1 MMKRIDI
8 AAKMRKMQT
17 AVRHLGALCSRK
29 MQYGLLLA
37 VANSSLFTLHSSL
50 LVGCTNDDE
59 SEATS
64 SLHESSIELS
74 ASMSVVPLKEA
85 ETHGVTRSWSAP
97 AGYSLYAALYSSD
110 LPEGKSFLNFQDL
123 SQSTIN
129 LFLFYT
135 GTLKNPKTPNPL
147 NARLR
152 YRPTPAPPETPTK
165 YWKLMLP
172 NTVNEDDVNG
182 GDYDYYVYGFVPGDA
197 ADNATIG
204 LLEPED
210 PDYKYAD
217 GAVLTINGLKTV
229 GYDACVIIGAKEGFS
244 ADYDGSY
251 TDNNSNSSYDP
262 DTDTRTDRLRAGN
275 FKFKLDTG
283 YTGEGKDKVYNS
295 NYLYFLFDHLCSA
308 LIINMR
314 VNGEYNALRHIKLKN
329 IHVQTATDDGPTKK
343 TANVVVTLEANDTG
357 ATPIQSIT
365 YTPTGDATSGNNIFT
380 SAEGHLLTT
389 DFEDA
394 SFLTHFIPKDV
405 TTLIVTCTYDV
416 YDTNITDEHRDG
428 NLIRKDCTA
437 TNTIPMK
444 LIDRFETA
452 ERGKKYT
459 LNMTINPTYLYM
471 MSDPDLNNP
480 TMEVE

>member
-29 MQYGLLLA
+29 MRYGLLLA

-85 ETHGVTRSWSAP
+85 ETRGVTRSWSAP

-110 LPEGKSFLNFQDL
+110 LLEGKSFLNFQDL

-129 LFLFYT
+129 VFLYYADEPISET
-135 GTLKNPKTPNPL
+135 NPL

-152 YRPTPAPPETPTK
+152 YVTAITK
-165 YWKLMLP
+165 WKLMLP
-172 NTVNEDDVNG
+172 NTVNEENVKS
-182 GDYDYYVYGFVPGDA
+182 GDYYAYGFVPGDA
-197 ADNATIG
+197 ADNALIAPNST
-204 LLEPED
+204 
-210 PDYKYAD
+210 YAD

-244 ADYDGSY
+244 ADYDGRY
-251 TDNNSNSSYDP
+251 TDNNRNSSYDP
-262 DTDTRTDRLRAGN
+262 GTDTRTDRLRAGDFN
-275 FKFKLDTG
+275 FNLDTG
-283 YTGEGKDKVYNS
+283 YTGEGKDKVYDP

-314 VNGEYNALRHIKLKN
+314 VHNEYYALRRIKLKS
-329 IHVQTATDDGPTKK
+329 IKLQTATDEGTTTQKV
-343 TANVVVTLEANDTG
+343 NVTISLKANDTG
-357 ATPIQSIT
+357 ADPIQSIT

-389 DFEDA
+389 DFKDA

-405 TTLIVTCTYDV
+405 TTLIVTCTYDI
-416 YDTNITDEHRDG
+416 YDTNGDG

-480 TMEVE
+480 TMIVE

>member
-29 MQYGLLLA
+29 MRYGLLLA

-85 ETHGVTRSWSAP
+85 ETRGVTRSWSAP

-129 LFLFYT
+129 VFLFYT

-197 ADNATIG
+197 ADNATIAPNST
-204 LLEPED
+204 L
-210 PDYKYAD
+210 AD
-217 GAVLTINGLKTV
+217 GAVLTINELKTV
-229 GYDACVIIGAKEGFS
+229 GYDACVIIGAKQGPD
-244 ADYDGSY
+244 ADHDGG
-251 TDNNSNSSYDP
+251 
-262 DTDTRTDRLRAGN
+262 LRAGD
-275 FKFKLDTG
+275 FSFKLKTG
-283 YTGEGKDKVYNS
+283 YTMSGDKKVYDP

-357 ATPIQSIT
+357 ATPIQSIS

-480 TMEVE
+480 TMKVE

>member
-29 MQYGLLLA
+29 MRYGLLLA

-85 ETHGVTRSWSAP
+85 ETRGVTRSWSAP

-135 GTLKNPKTPNPL
+135 GTLKNPETPNPL

-172 NTVNEDDVNG
+172 NTVKEDDVNG

-197 ADNATIG
+197 ADNATIAPNST
-204 LLEPED
+204 L
-210 PDYKYAD
+210 AD

-229 GYDACVIIGAKEGFS
+229 GYDACVIIGAKHGPD
-244 ADYDGSY
+244 ADDDGG
-251 TDNNSNSSYDP
+251 
-262 DTDTRTDRLRAGN
+262 LRAGD
-275 FKFKLDTG
+275 FSFKLKTG
-283 YTGEGKDKVYNS
+283 YTMSGDKKVYNP

-357 ATPIQSIT
+357 ATPIQSIS

-471 MSDPDLNNP
+471 MSDPDLDNP
-480 TMEVE
+480 TMIVE

>member
-1 MMKRIDI
+1 MGNFRLLYIGKNL
-8 AAKMRKMQT
+8 AADLAPYSYTNKERQVAVDVTEDYRKDYE
-17 AVRHLGALCSRK
+17 K
-29 MQYGLLLA
+29 MQY
-37 VANSSLFTLHSSL
+37 
-50 LVGCTNDDE
+50 
-59 SEATS
+59 
-64 SLHESSIELS
+64 
-74 ASMSVVPLKEA
+74 A
-85 ETHGVTRSWSAP
+85 EDFRN
-97 AGYSLYAALYSSD
+97 YC
-110 LPEGKSFLNFQDL
+110 
-123 SQSTIN
+123 
-129 LFLFYT
+129 
-135 GTLKNPKTPNPL
+135 
-147 NARLR
+147 
-152 YRPTPAPPETPTK
+152 
-165 YWKLMLP
+165 
-172 NTVNEDDVNG
+172 ED
-182 GDYDYYVYGFVPGDA
+182 GD
-197 ADNATIG
+197 
-204 LLEPED
+204 
-210 PDYKYAD
+210 
-217 GAVLTINGLKTV
+217 
-229 GYDACVIIGAKEGFS
+229 FS
-244 ADYDGSY
+244 
-251 TDNNSNSSYDP
+251 
-262 DTDTRTDRLRAGN
+262 
-275 FKFKLDTG
+275 FKLKTG
-283 YTGEGKDKVYNS
+283 YTMSGDKKVYDP

-357 ATPIQSIT
+357 ATPIQSIS

-471 MSDPDLNNP
+471 MSDPELNNP
-480 TMEVE
+480 TMIVE